1 MSSVT
6 LTRMRRGALVLAAAA
21 VMLGVRMFSA
31 APAMADPLVVTEP
44 VQQPVMNET
53 IIDEGLGLFGLNNGF
68 VDVDEPGIFSVD
80 HDFDHDKGDHKADKS
95 DIKADKSDIKADKA
109 DLRADQR

>member
-6 LTRMRRGALVLAAAA
+6 LTRMRRTALVLAAAA

-53 IIDEGLGLFGLNNGF
+53 IIDGGLGLFGLNNGF
-68 VDVDEPGIFSVD
+68 VDFDDLGIVS
-80 HDFDHDKGDHKADKS
+80 FDHDSDHAKGNH
-95 DIKADKSDIKADKA
+95 KADKSDIKADKA

>member
-21 VMLGVRMFSA
+21 VMLAVRMFSA
-31 APAMADPLVVTEP
+31 APAMAEPLVVTEP
-44 VQQPVMNET
+44 AQQPVMNET
-53 IIDEGLGLFGLNNGF
+53 IIDDGLGLFGLNNGF

-80 HDFDHDKGDHKADKS
+80 HDFDHDKGDHKADKP
-95 DIKADKSDIKADKA
+95 DVKADKA

>member
-6 LTRMRRGALVLAAAA
+6 LTRMRRTALVLAAAA

-53 IIDEGLGLFGLNNGF
+53 IIDGGLDLFGLNNGF
-68 VDVDEPGIFSVD
+68 VD
-80 HDFDHDKGDHKADKS
+80 FDHDSDHAKGNH
-95 DIKADKSDIKADKA
+95 KADKSDIKADKA

>member
-6 LTRMRRGALVLAAAA
+6 LTRMRRGALDLAAAA
-21 VMLGVRMFSA
+21 VMLGARMFSA
-31 APAMADPLVVTEP
+31 APAMADPLVITEP

-53 IIDEGLGLFGLNNGF
+53 IFDEGLGPFGLNNGF
-68 VDVDEPGIFSVD
+68 VDVDDLGIGS
-80 HDFDHDKGDHKADKS
+80 FDHDSDHAKSDLKADKS
-95 DIKADKSDIKADKA
+95 DLRADKA

>member
-6 LTRMRRGALVLAAAA
+6 LTRMRRTALVLAAAA

-31 APAMADPLVVTEP
+31 TPAMADPLVVTEP

-53 IIDEGLGLFGLNNGF
+53 FIDEGLGLFGLNSGF

-95 DIKADKSDIKADKA
+95 DIKADKA

>member
-6 LTRMRRGALVLAAAA
+6 LARMRRTALVLAAAA

-31 APAMADPLVVTEP
+31 APAMADPLVITEP

-53 IIDEGLGLFGLNNGF
+53 IFDEGLGLIGVDNGF
-68 VDVDEPGIFSVD
+68 VDFDDWGIGS
-80 HDFDHDKGDHKADKS
+80 FDHDSDHAKSDLKADKS
-95 DIKADKSDIKADKA
+95 DLRADKA